1 MIKEKAKQYFKQQPD
16 LRVLFLFDP
25 EKQFEKTIDE
35 LEDDQFMVVRNTGN
49 YFALKSRFVTEWI
62 DEKILFYCPFERPK
76 SQGDLKSFP
85 LLDLFLANKELILD
99 DEGELMRK
107 YNLDGSKQ
115 GLLRSFKNE
124 LKFAN
129 VQEVVD
135 PILQRKEFNRKEL
148 VNGLFSAFLR
158 FKKPERSVNL
168 LARFLPLL
176 QDKEDLKRFKN
187 KILANDLLDD
197 WNAELKQAFEVELI
211 TFDES
216 ELEELVKRSKY
227 NLLAQYISKK
237 KEEDPYKHLEITDRR
252 VLHKLNEVYSI
263 IESYPKSLTRTHQLF
278 AELGV
283 AVREMKIVELYG
295 KNSDYGFYTPK
306 MIWEIL
312 SGWQDKIDIKPSKVI
327 DLLNQVESYRGLEE
341 VQRDTI
347 NILIHAAS
355 VFNELNQISHFSLD
369 RPDDFVLAYT
379 EQWYKIDAHYRK
391 AIHGIRSID
400 ETLIPESIGLSKIVD
415 SLNTQYEKFL
425 YDVNKEW
432 IECLNHYSFNYHDFS
447 FPKQYDFYKYEVAPF
462 DQKIVVII
470 SDALRYE
477 AGQELLTKLHE
488 DPKNTAELKFRV
500 ASIPSKTSVGMSHL
514 LPGEQIHFNE
524 GNITVDGMSS
534 EGLQSRGAILDRA
547 LPGASAVQYEAV
559 KTNLSSKETREIF
572 KNPLVYVY
580 HNHID
585 AIGDSRNTE
594 SKAFDA
600 VEDTINDLKN
610 FVKSLHATLNVARVL
625 ITADHG
631 FLYSDK
637 KLEEEALEYSFDK
650 DAIQRHNRYEITKD
664 RIETDRGYT
673 FPLSATTKFTDGHF
687 VSITKSTNRIK
698 RQGAGHQFVH
708 GGGALQE
715 LIVPVIESRRKT
727 EEIANKVN
735 PVLINRDR
743 IRIVSSVCKVSILQE
758 KPVSRLDKERRII
771 VGLYSENEAMSNEV
785 DVILN
790 KTDDKPSGRTF
801 ELQLRLIPEASNA
814 SIFKLKVFDHSDLLN
829 PLQEA
834 IVNNQSLLGQDF

>member
-1 MIKEKAKQYFKQQPD
+1 MIKGKAKQYFKQQPD
-16 LRVLFLFDP
+16 LKVLFLFDP
-25 EKQFEKTIDE
+25 EKQFEGTVDE
-35 LEDDQFMVVRNTGN
+35 IEDEEFMVVKNTGN
-49 YFALKSRFVTEWI
+49 YFALKSLFVSQWI
-62 DEKILFYCPFERPK
+62 DERILLYCPFERPK
-76 SQGDLKSFP
+76 SQEELKSFP

-124 LKFAN
+124 LKFTT
-129 VQEVVD
+129 VQEVID

-148 VNGLFSAFLR
+148 INGLFSAFLR

-176 QDKEDLKRFKN
+176 QDKEELKRFKN
-187 KILANDLLDD
+187 KILTNDLLED
-197 WNAELKQAFEVELI
+197 WNKELKEAFDVELI
-211 TFDES
+211 AFDES
-216 ELEELVKRSKY
+216 ELENLVKNTKY

-237 KEEDPYKHLEITDRR
+237 KEEDPYKHLEIKDRR
-252 VLHKLNEVYSI
+252 VLNRLNEVYSI
-263 IESYPKSLTRTHQLF
+263 IETDPRSLKKTHQLF

-283 AVREMKIVELYG
+283 AVRELKIIELYG
-295 KNSDYGFYTPK
+295 KNADYGFYTPK

-312 SGWQDKIDIKPSKVI
+312 SGWQDKVEIKPGKLI
-327 DLLNQVESYRGLEE
+327 ELLNQVLSYRGLEA
-341 VQRDTI
+341 VQKDTI
-347 NILIHAAS
+347 NILINTAS
-355 VFNELNQISHFSLD
+355 VFNELNQISHYSLD

-379 EQWYKIDAHYRK
+379 DHWFKVDAHYRR

-400 ETLIPESIGLSKIVD
+400 ETLMPESIGLSQIIEN
-415 SLNTQYEKFL
+415 LNQHYEKFL
-425 YDVNKEW
+425 YDSSKEW
-432 IECLNHYSFNYHDFS
+432 IDCLNHYAFQYKDFS
-447 FPKQYDFYKYEVAPF
+447 FPKQYDFYKHEVAPF

-470 SDALRYE
+470 SDALRFE
-477 AGQELLTKLHE
+477 AGQELLTNLHE
-488 DPKNTAELKFRV
+488 DPKNTAQLNFRV
-500 ASIPSKTSVGMSHL
+500 ASIPSKTSVGMSQL
-514 LPGEQIHFNE
+514 LPGEEFQFN
-524 GNITVDGMSS
+524 GGSITIDSMSTD
-534 EGLQSRGAILDRA
+534 GLQSRSAILDHFK
-547 LPGASAVQYEAV
+547 PGAVAVQYEDV
-559 KTNLSSKETREIF
+559 KTNLSSKKTREIF
-572 KNPLVYVY
+572 KNPVVYVY
-580 HNHID
+580 HNHVD

-600 VEDTINDLKN
+600 VKDTINDLKN

-637 KLEEEALEYSFDK
+637 KLDEAGLEYSFDK
-650 DAIQRHNRYEITKD
+650 GAIQKHNRYEITKD

-673 FPLSATTKFTDGHF
+673 FPLSATTKFKDTHF

-698 RQGAGHQFVH
+698 RQGSGHQFVH
-708 GGGALQE
+708 GGAALQE

-743 IRIVSSVCKVSILQE
+743 IRIVSNVCKVSILQE

-771 VGLYSENEAMSNEV
+771 VGLYKENEAMSNEL
-785 DVILN
+785 DVTLN
-790 KTDDKPSGRTF
+790 KADDKPSARTF
-801 ELQLRLIPEASNA
+801 EIQLRLIPEASEA
-814 SIFKLKVFDHSDLLN
+814 SILKLKVFDHSDLLN